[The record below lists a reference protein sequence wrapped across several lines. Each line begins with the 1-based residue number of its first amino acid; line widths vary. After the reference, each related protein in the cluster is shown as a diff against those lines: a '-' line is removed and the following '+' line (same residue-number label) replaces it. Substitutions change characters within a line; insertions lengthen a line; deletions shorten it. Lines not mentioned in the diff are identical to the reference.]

1 MNNITKIGL
10 TALAGSLVATS
21 AFAGSM
27 SVSGSAKVTYKGGQ
41 GNSATNNFSNS
52 KGITFSGSGELD
64 NGFTVSTSYTMTDAA
79 FSASNVSLDMGD
91 AGTLH
96 LMNSTALAGIDKYD
110 DVMPTAGEEVWDDV
124 DKDDNGVVGVHAD
137 NAFGYNVSAMGMT
150 ISAGYSDDSFGRDTS
165 LVLVADDLMDGLQVG
180 YGIGTEATSA
190 IAETDH
196 TTLWAKYTVG
206 MATVGFQRS
215 SLDNANADEDRDA
228 MAISLAINE
237 NMSVSYGVSSVEF
250 EASGKTDEDSS
261 GISASYT
268 TGGMTI
274 SAVSNATDAVA
285 GSAESDKE
293 YKEVSVSFAF

>member
-21 AFAGSM
+21 AFAGGM

-137 NAFGYNVSAMGMT
+137 NALGYSVSAMGMT
-150 ISAGYSDDSFGRDTS
+150 VSAGYSDDAFGRDTS

-190 IAETDH
+190 TAETDH

-215 SLDNANADEDRDA
+215 SLDNKAADEDRDA

-285 GSAESDKE
+285 GSATSDKE